1 MSAADNKSFAVSGFR
16 RLVVDLMHFG
26 STVPSVTAE
35 RNMRLAPLVA
45 ARLACQ
51 PPPTWSTLFIKA
63 FAIVAKQTPLLR
75 TSYLKFPW
83 PRFYEHSKSV
93 ATVNIDRQKDTERI
107 VLWAN
112 IKRPENHSLKELDD
126 IIRHHKKEP
135 LETLK
140 PYQRAVT
147 LSSFPW
153 PLRRW
158 IWWLGLNMMGAIRC
172 HNFGT
177 FGISSVGA
185 QGAGLTHMVPLLTAQ
200 LHYGIFDES
209 GRLAMRLSFDHRV
222 IDGAAAAQALADMED
237 VLLNEILQE
246 CRGTN
251 FLRLAA

>member
-16 RLVVDLMHFG
+16 KLVVDLMHFG

-35 RNMRLAPLVA
+35 RNLRLGPLVA
-45 ARLACQ
+45 ARMACQ
-51 PPPTWSTLFIKA
+51 PPPTWSSLFIKA
-63 FAIVAKQTPLLR
+63 FAIVARDRPLLR

-93 ATVNIDRQKDTERI
+93 ATVNIDRHKGPERI

-112 IKRPENHSLKELDD
+112 IKRPEKHTLHELDE
-126 IIRHHKKEP
+126 IIRLHKREP

-147 LSSFPW
+147 LSRCPW

-158 IWWLGLNMMGAIRC
+158 VWWLGLNVFGAIRC

-185 QGAGLTHMVPLLTAQ
+185 LGAGLLHMVPLLTAQ
-200 LHYGIFDES
+200 LHYGLFDES
-209 GRLAMRLSFDHRV
+209 GHLAMRLSFDHRV
-222 IDGAAAAQALADMED
+222 IDGATAAQTLVDFED
-237 VLLNEILQE
+237 VLLHEILDE
-246 CRGTN
+246 CRG
-251 FLRLAA
+251 LAQIRLAA